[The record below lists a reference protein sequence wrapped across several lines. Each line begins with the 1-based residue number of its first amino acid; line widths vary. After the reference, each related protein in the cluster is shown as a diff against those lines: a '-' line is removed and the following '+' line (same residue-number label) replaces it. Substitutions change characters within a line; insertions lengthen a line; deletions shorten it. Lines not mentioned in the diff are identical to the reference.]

1 MIDLYHIAICDDDR
15 YFTDEF
21 HKKINKTLTEKNI
34 DAETEKFYDTAS
46 FLERIHKG
54 IVFDLTMP

>member
-1 MIDLYHIAICDDDR
+1 MTAVYRIAICDDDR
-15 YFTDEF
+15 CFTDDF
-21 HKKINKTLTEKNI
+21 HKRINKSLTEKNI